1 MEQVMT
7 RTIDLPI
14 DGMTCAGCAAR
25 IGRGLSELD
34 GVADAQV
41 NFATERATISY
52 QPEKVDPG
60 AFDKAV
66 QRLGYKVKVEPSV
79 EGVVDD
85 REVDGSNQ
93 RLILAGILTVPVA
106 LLSMVPALDFPGVQ
120 WVIGLL
126 ATPVVWGIGW
136 PFHRVAIHNL
146 RHRATT
152 MDTLVSMGTVA
163 AWAWSV
169 VALALGSGHIYFETA
184 TVIVALILFGRWLEA
199 RARRRSGDA
208 LRALAGL
215 SVREARRENGV
226 PVSVD
231 DIRVGMRLA
240 VRPGEKVPVDGR
252 VLDGSSTVDASM
264 ITGEPMPVVVGVGDE
279 VVGATINGN
288 GSLIIEAVRVG
299 SETVLAQIM
308 RLVERAQ
315 SSTAPIQRLADRIS
329 AVFVPTILGV
339 ALATVIVWLLA
350 DGSAGEAF
358 TAAVAVLVI
367 ACPCALGLAT
377 PTAIMVG
384 TGRGAQ
390 LGVIVKGGEVLEA
403 TRRIDHVVLDKT
415 GTVTEG
421 RMRLESVVAVPG
433 TDPDLVLRRAASV
446 EAVSEHPV
454 ATAVAAATA
463 DRDPIEGFENLPG
476 LGVRAVVGDQLVLVG
491 RRLLFDD
498 VSIDLD
504 RALEDAE
511 NAGHTAVVV
520 GWDRTA
526 HGVLVVTD
534 EVRSTSA
541 EAVAGL
547 RELGLEVT
555 LLTGDNER
563 TARTVATAVGIDRV
577 VAGVLPDGKE
587 AEVRSLQD
595 AGSVVAMVGDGIN
608 DAPALARADLG
619 IAVGTGTDV
628 AIEASDL
635 TVVSGDL
642 RVVVDAIALAR
653 STLATI
659 KGNLFWAFAYNVAAV
674 PLAAAGVLS
683 PMVAAGAMSFS
694 SVFVVANSL
703 RLYRFAGHRKTE
715 VTYAQ
720 GLGNDRLAENEST
733 AGR

>member
-1 MEQVMT
+1 
-7 RTIDLPI
+7 
-14 DGMTCAGCAAR
+14 MTCAGCAAR

-534 EVRSTSA
+534 EIRSTSA

-720 GLGNDRLAENEST
+720 GLGNDRLAENESA

>member
-1 MEQVMT
+1 MT

-534 EVRSTSA
+534 EIRSTSA

-595 AGSVVAMVGDGIN
+595 AGSVVAVVGDGIN

-720 GLGNDRLAENEST
+720 GLGNDRLAENESA

>member
-1 MEQVMT
+1 MT

-25 IGRGLSELD
+25 ISRGLSELD
-34 GVADAQV
+34 GVVDAQV
-41 NFATERATISY
+41 NFATESATISY

-60 AFDKAV
+60 AFDRAV
-66 QRLGYKVKVEPSV
+66 QRLGYKVKVEPLV
-79 EGVVDD
+79 EGSVDD

-152 MDTLVSMGTVA
+152 MDTLVSLGTVA
-163 AWAWSV
+163 AWAWSIV
-169 VALALGSGHIYFETA
+169 VLVLGSGHIYFETA
-184 TVIVALILFGRWLEA
+184 TVIVVLILFGRWLEA

-208 LRALAGL
+208 LRVLADL
-215 SVREARRENGV
+215 SVKEAQRENGA
-226 PVSVD
+226 PISID

-279 VVGATINGN
+279 VVGATVNGN
-288 GSLIIEAVRVG
+288 GSLTIEAVRVG

-377 PTAIMVG
+377 STAIMVG
-384 TGRGAQ
+384 TGRGSQ

-403 TRRIDHVVLDKT
+403 TRQIDHVVLDKT

-454 ATAVAAATA
+454 AAAVAAATA

-491 RRLLFDD
+491 RRLLFDE

-504 RALEDAE
+504 RSLEDAE
-511 NAGHTAVVV
+511 SAGHTAVVV

-547 RELGLEVT
+547 RKLGLEVT

-703 RLYRFAGHRKTE
+703 RLYRFAGHRKMQ

-720 GLGNDRLAENEST
+720 GLGNGCLAENEST

>member
-1 MEQVMT
+1 MT

-384 TGRGAQ
+384 TDRGAQ

-720 GLGNDRLAENEST
+720 GLGNDRLAENESA

>member
-1 MEQVMT
+1 MT

-534 EVRSTSA
+534 EIRSTSA

-720 GLGNDRLAENEST
+720 GLGNDRLAENESA

>member
-1 MEQVMT
+1 MT

-329 AVFVPTILGV
+329 AVVVPTILGV

-534 EVRSTSA
+534 EIRSTSA

-720 GLGNDRLAENEST
+720 GLGNDRLAENESA

>member
-1 MEQVMT
+1 MT

-34 GVADAQV
+34 GVVDAQV
-41 NFATERATISY
+41 NFATQRATISY
-52 QPEKVDPG
+52 HPEKVELG

-85 REVDGSNQ
+85 RELDGSNQ

-534 EVRSTSA
+534 EIRSTSA

-720 GLGNDRLAENEST
+720 GLGNDRLAENESA

>member
-1 MEQVMT
+1 MT

-520 GWDRTA
+520 GWDGTA
-526 HGVLVVTD
+526 HGVLVVAD
-534 EVRSTSA
+534 ELRSTSA

-547 RELGLEVT
+547 RALGLEVT

-720 GLGNDRLAENEST
+720 GLGNDRLAENESA

>member
-1 MEQVMT
+1 MT

>member
-1 MEQVMT
+1 MT

-106 LLSMVPALDFPGVQ
+106 LLSMVPALGFPGVQ

-446 EAVSEHPV
+446 EAVSEHLV

-534 EVRSTSA
+534 EIRSTSA

-587 AEVRSLQD
+587 AEGRSLQD

-720 GLGNDRLAENEST
+720 GLGNDRLAENESA